1 MQKTPKKNVK
11 VFFSYTHVA
20 PEVNLYFINIFY
32 EIANIHFDLNVD
44 LIDFDITKTEKLI
57 RDSDGFIGIYTFQE
71 DKAEIKI
78 NLLELS
84 AAIRSNKPIIVFY
97 DNRLILSEG
106 FYSLENVYPFSIEDV
121 INNLS
126 SKKLIHKNFFKAFVN
141 YINAYSEYQ
150 AALPYRTINKLV
162 IISLIESNIYNLNI
176 LKKIEVLLQKYNFNV
191 KRLNNFLNYLDI
203 FALINKADWI
213 VADVNPN
220 LRDNIISSFL
230 FGQHIPLLRLY
241 YDKPHNDKK
250 KDSDS
255 LIEYFEGSIVWNSEA
270 ELISSLENKLKIILS
285 PLKRI
290 NSFEEAYQH
299 FTKGLLR
306 DETIFISYTD
316 KDRLFVKD
324 LIVELKKKFKNIIDY
339 RDGASMFSGQDWRM
353 QIGYLLEQSIIAI
366 PILSKDYVQ
375 SRNCLSELYKMETLM
390 KKDNLVILP
399 IKVKIDKFDI
409 PDNISS
415 INYLRAWE
423 YNTVKK
429 IVEKIIDSYLKTKKI

>member
-176 LKKIEVLLQKYNFNV
+176 LKKIEV
-191 KRLNNFLNYLDI
+191 
-203 FALINKADWI
+203 
-213 VADVNPN
+213 
-220 LRDNIISSFL
+220 
-230 FGQHIPLLRLY
+230 
-241 YDKPHNDKK
+241 
-250 KDSDS
+250 
-255 LIEYFEGSIVWNSEA
+255 
-270 ELISSLENKLKIILS
+270 
-285 PLKRI
+285 
-290 NSFEEAYQH
+290 
-299 FTKGLLR
+299 
-306 DETIFISYTD
+306 
-316 KDRLFVKD
+316 
-324 LIVELKKKFKNIIDY
+324 
-339 RDGASMFSGQDWRM
+339 
-353 QIGYLLEQSIIAI
+353 
-366 PILSKDYVQ
+366 
-375 SRNCLSELYKMETLM
+375 
-390 KKDNLVILP
+390 
-399 IKVKIDKFDI
+399 
-409 PDNISS
+409 
-415 INYLRAWE
+415 
-423 YNTVKK
+423 
-429 IVEKIIDSYLKTKKI
+429 